1 MGIADDSNVK
11 KPHGISLSRAIVR
24 NTSSV
29 GKMAA
34 DFGGKK
40 RRTGDDESSDSD
52 TSESE
57 QQSDESQQDE
67 EMEDEELGENDREI
81 QVDFEGQNPCEEDFN
96 GIKSLLNQLLL
107 KAHVDQSKLADL
119 IIKQSHIGSVLKQ
132 CLDDE
137 NPDSDDDETDE
148 VYGISTIINL
158 THHQNEEC
166 VKQLQQHLVTKSDGK
181 LDAIFKN
188 PKNQVAFL
196 LNERFIN
203 IPPQVSVPLMENLS
217 TEMDQANKKGEPFN
231 FTHMILISKLHEASK
246 AGQHA
251 SKKIKGGNLLWV
263 NAEEESIAEVYFT
276 S

>member
-1 MGIADDSNVK
+1 M
-11 KPHGISLSRAIVR
+11 R

-119 IIKQSHIGSVLKQ
+119 IIKQSHIGSVLKV
-132 CLDDE
+132 C
-137 NPDSDDDETDE
+137 
-148 VYGISTIINL
+148 ST
-158 THHQNEEC
+158 
-166 VKQLQQHLVTKSDGK
+166 
-181 LDAIFKN
+181 
-188 PKNQVAFL
+188 
-196 LNERFIN
+196 
-203 IPPQVSVPLMENLS
+203 
-217 TEMDQANKKGEPFN
+217 
-231 FTHMILISKLHEASK
+231 
-246 AGQHA
+246 
-251 SKKIKGGNLLWV
+251 
-263 NAEEESIAEVYFT
+263 
-276 S
+276 